1 MFIIYEG
8 KRSIIIRPSLKLPT
22 MNRNALVLMLNLA
35 VALIIWNNYFLT
47 NNLEKEILSQLYM
60 VTPNIINKS
69 IAINLTTPI
78 RLDLVIMLSGELG
91 NYMLK
96 IAYGKIVQT
105 VAQEDGRFN
114 FTLRFMSPGLPKNL
128 KAGSEIKKC
137 FSKHFS
143 AKEINMDEFRL
154 KSPKW
159 KEINVTQSKVIE
171 SLYTDWND
179 KSLASKK
186 LQIIGS
192 TVDNIR
198 STLDHLDD
206 VINRM
211 KKTEKHKKSLQLLQN
226 RYNLSL
232 PFITLQKFPPVSLM
246 DRYWDVLAE
255 TFTFNQGACCEDTP
269 LRNETVLHVRGFDVE
284 KPDSYEKK
292 GWRELNANRIYDELL
307 YNLNSGDK
315 VAIVGRFPE
324 KVANFTS
331 TLLGHGLEVR
341 SITNHSGVQDFCF
354 LKSATKEIIGGVKS
368 TFFRIAALLNDSVS
382 KVTIYC
388 LHQPSQLDCK
398 HHYASTFTHEKQ
410 TRKEW
415 NFPIIY

>member
-1 MFIIYEG
+1 MG
-8 KRSIIIRPSLKLPT
+8 L
-22 MNRNALVLMLNLA
+22 LNSQQCKAVLA
-35 VALIIWNNYFLT
+35 VNYF
-47 NNLEKEILSQLYM
+47 
-60 VTPNIINKS
+60 
-69 IAINLTTPI
+69 
-78 RLDLVIMLSGELG
+78 GF
-91 NYMLK
+91 
-96 IAYGKIVQT
+96 
-105 VAQEDGRFN
+105 AQELAPFREYCLRTGA
-114 FTLRFMSPGLPKNL
+114 TLIEDNAHGFLSKDTSGVLLGMRTGLGITSIRKT
-128 KAGSEIKKC
+128 
-137 FSKHFS
+137 
-143 AKEINMDEFRL
+143 FRL
-154 KSPKW
+154 VNGAALFFSGDEYSGLVAEQLEFQNEAAPMGFLLR
-159 KEINVTQSKVIE
+159 KV
-171 SLYTDWND
+171 S
-179 KSLASKK
+179 A
-186 LQIIGS
+186 QIQ
-192 TVDNIR
+192 R
-198 STLDHLDD
+198 STK
-206 VINRM
+206 IP
-211 KKTEKHKKSLQLLQN
+211 T
-226 RYNLSL
+226 LSL
-232 PFITLQKFPPVSLM
+232 FQ
-246 DRYWDVLAE
+246 
-255 TFTFNQGACCEDTP
+255 FT
-269 LRNETVLHVRGFDVE
+269 TVLHVRGFDVE